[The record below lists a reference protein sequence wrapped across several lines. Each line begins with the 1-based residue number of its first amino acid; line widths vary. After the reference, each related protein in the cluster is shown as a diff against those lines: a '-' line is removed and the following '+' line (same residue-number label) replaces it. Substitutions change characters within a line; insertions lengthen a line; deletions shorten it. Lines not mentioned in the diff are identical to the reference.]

1 MIFVIG
7 VPSNVSTQL
16 AIKREAATYGDLLQF
31 AFTEAYF
38 NITLKAIAELHWS
51 ARHCN
56 GSAYLLRVD
65 DDVLVNVPRLAAGIA
80 EGKFRPGL
88 TGQVEV
94 TEAHREPDNKWY
106 MPPQYYPAGLFETGS
121 SNFLVIRL
129 LLYPTDSYPFL
140 KGFGYLLSTD
150 RLPKLLTSMDRYR
163 GFVLDIDDIY
173 VTGILADYA
182 QIERHHDAGFRHY
195 CGGDVCVLENSLVI
209 YGCAFSSEA
218 EAMYEEWKKLDSSSR
233 DHCLS
238 TEVLELVDTETS
250 GSNSTEL
257 VNEV

>member
-1 MIFVIG
+1 MLFFFQVIFVIG
-7 VPSNVSTQL
+7 IPANASTQL

-56 GSAYLLRVD
+56 GSSYILRVD

-106 MPPQYYPAGLFETGS
+106 MPPQYYPA
-121 SNFLVIRL
+121 
-129 LLYPTDSYPFL
+129 DSYPFL

-182 QIERHHDAGFRHY
+182 QIERNHDVGFRHY
-195 CGGDVCVLENSLVI
+195 CGPDVCVLENSLVI

-218 EAMYEEWKKLDSSSR
+218 EAMYEEWKKMDSSSKEL
-233 DHCLS
+233 CL
-238 TEVLELVDTETS
+238 TNEVLEVVDLETI

-257 VNEV
+257 ANEV